1 MVSPTGAPV
10 FFCFFHFS
18 FRSLSESFGCKVF
31 SLSVYSSNLRNF
43 SYHITKGLYATFSSW
58 NIAHSTLNIH
68 HSTFTIH
75 HPFPCWFYFYLESIT
90 HNLPFIIV
98 GDYHGSF
105 QRIQLETIPFPYTYF
120 LRKKYEFYSILQNKN
135 SIFYS
140 ATANKSI
147 IRFLSYVYFL
157 CYTLL

>member
-1 MVSPTGAPV
+1 MPQM
-10 FFCFFHFS
+10 
-18 FRSLSESFGCKVF
+18 
-31 SLSVYSSNLRNF
+31 
-43 SYHITKGLYATFSSW
+43 KGLYATFSSW
-58 NIAHSTLNIH
+58 NIAHSTLNIQH
-68 HSTFTIH
+68 LTFTIH

-120 LRKKYEFYSILQNKN
+120 LRQKYEFYSILQNKN